1 MCYCAIVKI
10 KFLKECEAPADTPIH
25 PGNGCDCSM
34 MMPKWFYEG
43 EELDDWEIRKV
54 DLTGLKYRVDY
65 DIVEYP

>member
-1 MCYCAIVKI
+1 
-10 KFLKECEAPADTPIH
+10 
-25 PGNGCDCSM
+25 M